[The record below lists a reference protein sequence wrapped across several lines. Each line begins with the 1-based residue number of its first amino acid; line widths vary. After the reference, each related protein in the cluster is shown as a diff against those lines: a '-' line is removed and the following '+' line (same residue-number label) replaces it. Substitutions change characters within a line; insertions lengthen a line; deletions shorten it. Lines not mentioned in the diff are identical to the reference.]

1 MVTSLWPVP
10 PHPNEEIHLLL
21 KGLGTELREVQALFE
36 EQNHSL
42 HQPIHE
48 LTSQRSKWPYLYTKV
63 SYKSCCDLI
72 NILKLLILVK

>member
-36 EQNHSL
+36 EQNHSC
-42 HQPIHE
+42 
-48 LTSQRSKWPYLYTKV
+48 T
-63 SYKSCCDLI
+63 
-72 NILKLLILVK
+72 